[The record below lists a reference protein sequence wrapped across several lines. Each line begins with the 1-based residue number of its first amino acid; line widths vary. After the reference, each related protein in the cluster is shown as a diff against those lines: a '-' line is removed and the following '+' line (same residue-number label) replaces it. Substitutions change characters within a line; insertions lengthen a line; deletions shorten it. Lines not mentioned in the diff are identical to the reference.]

1 MQTEQGSISAFALN
15 ASDWDSTQGVPP
27 KLHLQRTAG
36 ESARSPSVM
45 KQKSHPELAS
55 HTGRHFIKDRRV
67 DQTHLFYFRLGFW
80 SLAMR
85 TLIMSC
91 APSAF
96 CPSQSHN
103 EPPPYENT
111 HSPTTAQTSLLQ
123 LTVSLIYKF
132 SRIYKLHSGQT
143 LS

>member
-55 HTGRHFIKDRRV
+55 HKGGTSLKTGGWIK
-67 DQTHLFYFRLGFW
+67 HIYLFRLGFW